1 MSSGDKNI
9 VYYFRKTLLT
19 KGVNIVRLQ
28 IIVEMKVYIVV
39 LWALKPCDLEGDY
52 RTFGG
57 TCCLCCQ
64 GKAFY
69 YSSASGLRIF
79 LSLGFYCRD

>member
-1 MSSGDKNI
+1 
-9 VYYFRKTLLT
+9 
-19 KGVNIVRLQ
+19 
-28 IIVEMKVYIVV
+28 MKVYVVV

-52 RTFGG
+52 RPFRE

-69 YSSASGLRIF
+69 YS
-79 LSLGFYCRD
+79 